1 MKKQIILP
9 LLLFFAG
16 NIFAQ
21 TQQTT
26 QILDSQTN
34 ESLPLVVGGLLD
46 PKDSSI
52 IKSIQADENGRIIH
66 LATENRDVIVQLK
79 YLGYET
85 YYFFLTKGTPW
96 PEVIRMQ
103 KSGITLSSVQ
113 ITGEKV
119 PVAVKNDTVEFN
131 AGAFRVRPNDMAE
144 DLLKKLPGMQIEKDG
159 SVKNQGEQV
168 TKITVDGKPFFGND
182 PLLATKNIP
191 ADAIDKVQ
199 VFERKSDQATFS
211 GFDDGNT
218 ERSINFTL
226 KPDKRKAKFG
236 RIEAGIGTKVQN
248 TNRYETSG
256 TFFDFNNGTQLSVLG
271 MSNNANK
278 SGFSS
283 DDAMAFNNANGG
295 GMGGGGMGG
304 GGMRGG
310 ASIGGQSVF
319 SLLGANTIGINQNS
333 TGGVNF
339 RDTWGKT
346 EFTGSYFL
354 SDVRSENSSST
365 FRETFLDYGS
375 LFTEGKTNGSSDNT
389 THRVNLSFDYKID
402 ENNSLKFEPSFSYS
416 RISSL
421 SSSITDQSSSE
432 GISLNNVLANVNSD
446 SKNLSLQGQLLYR
459 HKFAQE
465 GRTISVSVSPRL
477 NNNQNTTDNISQT
490 RIFKDTDT
498 VQDSLNQEVINDQT
512 GQGINSNV
520 SYTEPINKTL
530 SLELSYNYS
539 YDRNARDRETY
550 AFDPADGKYD
560 IFRETLSNNFDNT
573 YETHRPQASLQI
585 KKLKYTI
592 TFSGALQR
600 AFLKSESISENLPF
614 SRSFTNFLPGIN
626 AKYTLTKNR
635 SININY
641 RTSTRQPAI
650 DDIQPVPDLSDPFRI
665 KVGNPNLGQEF
676 NNSLRVNYRLF
687 DMESNTFISFGLR
700 GEYTFDKIVSNVS
713 INQFGV
719 ETTNKLN
726 SDGVYSGSFW
736 ANYGRPYKK
745 INLNVSSFTNY
756 RRDLSYINND
766 QNKGD
771 VWSTS
776 GRLTCGYNITEKWD
790 VNLGGSVTYNEAVY
804 SLQSNLNNTYTDLT
818 SEFSSTADLPFNLRI
833 STDLNFTQRKGLSGG
848 FSRSFTIW
856 NASLTRSFLSNKAF
870 EISLYAFDL
879 LGQNTAINRNT
890 SSFFIEDS
898 NALTL
903 SSYYMLTARYFLN
916 RQKPAM
922 GKTGRQFF
930 KMMH

>member
-1 MKKQIILP
+1 MKKLTLLPVLIFFISNII
-9 LLLFFAG
+9 
-16 NIFAQ
+16 AQ
-21 TQQTT
+21 NQSST
-26 QILDSQTN
+26 QILDAQTN
-34 ESLPLVVGGLLD
+34 ENLPLVVGGLLD

-52 IKSIQADENGRIIH
+52 IKSIQADEYGKLNH
-66 LATENRDVIVQLK
+66 AKNENRDVIIQLR
-79 YLGYET
+79 YLGYES
-85 YYFFLTKGTPW
+85 YNLFLSKGMSW
-96 PEVIRMQ
+96 PDTIKML
-103 KSGITLSSVQ
+103 KSGITLSGVQ
-113 ITGEKV
+113 VTGQKV
-119 PVAVKNDTVEFN
+119 PIAVKNDTIEFN
-131 AGAFRVRPNDMAE
+131 AGAFNVRPNDMAE
-144 DLLKKLPGMQIEKDG
+144 DLIKKLPGMQVEKDG
-159 SVKNQGEQV
+159 TVKTQGEQV

-182 PLLATKNIP
+182 PMLATKNIP

-199 VFERKSDQATFS
+199 VFERKTDQATFS

-236 RIEAGIGTKVQN
+236 RIEAGIGTEVEG
-248 TNRYETSG
+248 TNRYESSG
-256 TFFDFNNGTQLSVLG
+256 TFFDFDSGRQLSVLG

-283 DDAMAFNNANGG
+283 EDAMAFNNGNGG

-304 GGMRGG
+304 GGGMRG
-310 ASIGGQSVF
+310 ASLGGQSIF

-354 SDVRSENSSST
+354 SNVNSQNNSST
-365 FRETFLDYGS
+365 FRETFLDNSS
-375 LFTEGKTNGSSDNT
+375 LFTNGKTAGTSDNT
-389 THRVNLSFDYKID
+389 SHRVNLSFDYKID
-402 ENNSLKFEPSFSYS
+402 EFNSIKFEPSFSYS
-416 RISSL
+416 NNSSNNSSL
-421 SSSITDQSSSE
+421 NAQMTD
-432 GISLNNVLANVNSD
+432 GGLALNEVNALVNTK
-446 SKNLSLQGQLLYR
+446 SKNLNLQGQLLYR

-465 GRTISVSVSPRL
+465 GRTLSVSVNPKV
-477 NNNQNTTDNISQT
+477 NDNQNTTDNISQT
-490 RIFKDTDT
+490 IIYKDFGA
-498 VQDSLNQEVINDQT
+498 QNDSLNQEVINDQT
-512 GQGINSNV
+512 GQGISSNV
-520 SYTEPINKTL
+520 SYTEPINKVL
-530 SLELSYNYS
+530 SLEMSYNYS
-539 YDRNARDRETY
+539 YDRNARDRGTF
-550 AFDPADGKYD
+550 AFDPVDGKYD
-560 IFRETLSNNFDNT
+560 IFNETLSNNFDNT
-573 YETHRPQASLQI
+573 YETHRPQVSLQV

-626 AKYTLTKNR
+626 ARYTLTKNR
-635 SININY
+635 SISINY

-665 KVGNPNLGQEF
+665 KIGNPNLGQEF

-687 DMESNTFISFGLR
+687 DMVSNTFISFGLR

-719 ETTNKLN
+719 ETSNKEN

-756 RRDLSYINND
+756 RRDLSFINNE

-771 VWSTS
+771 AWSTS
-776 GRLTCGYNITEKWD
+776 GRLTCGYNITETWD
-790 VNLGGSVTYNEAVY
+790 ISLGGSLTYNEAKY
-804 SLQSNLNNTYTDLT
+804 SLQSSLNNNYTDIT
-818 SEFSSTADLPFNLRI
+818 SEFSSTADLPLKFRI
-833 STDLNFTQRKGLSGG
+833 STDLNFTQRKGLNGG

-856 NASLTRSFLSNKAF
+856 NASLTRSFLANNSF
-870 EISLYAFDL
+870 ELSLYAFDL

-890 SSFFIEDS
+890 TSFYIEDS

-903 SSYYMLTARYFLN
+903 SSYFMLTARYFLN
-916 RQKPAM
+916 KQKPTM
-922 GKTGRQFF
+922 GKTGQRFF
-930 KMMH
+930 RMMH